1 MNNYISVYIFWIMS
15 CAAILVSEM
24 EAAYG
29 LLIMGYVEFKHVEL
43 RSIWVQQRH
52 LAFCQIAAKAD

>member
-43 RSIWVQQRH
+43 RAVLGATKTPSLLPNRS
-52 LAFCQIAAKAD
+52 